1 MCNQMVTHQA
11 SLDSVFFAL
20 GDSTRRR
27 IVEQLTRRRL
37 TVNEIAAGFAI
48 SRPAV
53 SKHLKVLEGCGI
65 LRREIVGREHHCAI
79 DPKAIRS
86 ASAWFERH
94 ERHWNSV
101 LDNLDRFLEKKK

>member
-1 MCNQMVTHQA
+1 MVTHKA
-11 SLDSVFFAL
+11 NLDSVFSAL
-20 GDSTRRR
+20 ADPTRRR
-27 IVEQLTRRRL
+27 IVEKLARRRL
-37 TVNEIAAGFAI
+37 TVNEIAAGFQM

-65 LRREIVGREHHCAI
+65 LTREIVGREHHCAV

-86 ASAWFERH
+86 ASAWFVRH

>member
-20 GDSTRRR
+20 ADPTRRR
-27 IVEQLTRRRL
+27 IVEQLSRKRL
-37 TVNEIAAGFAI
+37 TVNEIAAGFHM

-65 LRREIVGREHHCAI
+65 LSREIVGREHHCTI
-79 DPKAIRS
+79 DPRAIRT
-86 ASAWFERH
+86 ASAWFQRH

-101 LDNLDRFLEKKK
+101 LTNLATYLEKTK